1 MNYKNILGALVTT
14 LLWAMPSL
22 ALAAE
27 NVEAA
32 SEGSAKWGYI
42 GAALAVGSSTIGAGI
57 AVGLVGAA
65 AMGAISERP
74 EVSGR
79 ALIFLGLAE
88 GIAIY
93 GLIIAIMILGKI

>member
-1 MNYKNILGALVTT
+1 MKPKNICTALMSMLLT
-14 LLWAMPSL
+14 LAPSL

-27 NVEAA
+27 TAGA
-32 SEGSAKWGYI
+32 GAGGSAKWGFL
-42 GAALAVGSSTIGAGI
+42 GAALAVGASTIGAGI

-74 EVSGR
+74 EVAGR

>member
-1 MNYKNILGALVTT
+1 MRLKNITSALISG
-14 LLWAMPSL
+14 LLVLVPSL
-22 ALAAE
+22 VMAAG
-27 NVEAA
+27 AA
-32 SEGSAKWGYI
+32 QVPAGGSAKWGFL
-42 GAALAVGSSTIGAGI
+42 GAALAVGASTIGAGI

-74 EVSGR
+74 EVAGR

-93 GLIIAIMILGKI
+93 GLIIAIMILGKV